1 MDPAMR
7 SAFGLNNKADD
18 KTIQKQL
25 ILKRLLI
32 GSQKH
37 INFVIN

>member
-1 MDPAMR
+1 MDPAMK

-25 ILKRLLI
+25 ILKKI
-32 GSQKH
+32 SYGS
-37 INFVIN
+37 